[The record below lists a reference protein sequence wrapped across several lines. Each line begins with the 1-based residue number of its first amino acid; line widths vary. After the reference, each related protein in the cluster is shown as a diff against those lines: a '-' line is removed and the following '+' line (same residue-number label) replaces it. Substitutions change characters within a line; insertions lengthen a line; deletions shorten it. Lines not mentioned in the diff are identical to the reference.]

1 MNRDET
7 KEAQRRS
14 DAEAGRWRD
23 AADRAETLVRQRL
36 DDIDRVA
43 EHNQIKVLRAMQRH
57 KVSDFHFV
65 GSTGYGYHDIGRETL
80 DLVYAEVFGAEAAV
94 VRPHFA
100 SGTHT
105 IATALFGVLRPGD
118 HLVSLTGPPYDTL
131 SKVIGAPGDGTGSL
145 SDFGIRYE
153 EVPLRS
159 DGSVDWEQAERIV
172 RADTRVIAIQRSR
185 GYSWRPSFTVEQIGS
200 MIAQVRRLA
209 PQAVVFVDNC
219 YGEFVETIEPTEVG
233 ADLIAGSL
241 IKNPGGGLAPTGGY
255 IAGKREWV
263 EKAAYRMTAP
273 GIGGEVGAVPEGLR
287 LLYQGL
293 FLAPHIVGQALKGAV
308 FAAGLF
314 GSLGFDVHP
323 GPLDPRTDLI
333 QAIRFDSREQLIAF
347 VQSVQKASP
356 VDAHVVP
363 EPSDMPGYSH
373 PVIMAAGTFVQ
384 GSSIELS
391 ADAPVREPYIA
402 FMQGGLT
409 YAHVKYAV
417 VSAVEELARQQLL
430 SNYLT

>member
-131 SKVIGAPGDGTGSL
+131 RKVIGAPGDGTGSL